1 MDNYFLSEVAELIPS
16 FLTSVHPPTPTPP
29 TYSTKPLMAT
39 LMQLITMSI
48 TSNAY

>member
-16 FLTSVHPPTPTPP
+16 FLTSVHSCPPP
-29 TYSTKPLMAT
+29 TYSTKPLMTT